1 MLEREGILSQLV
13 QCGDACC
20 LTEETLCNCPLQMYT
35 PNLDA
40 AERRRET
47 LQAQS
52 GETPSRK
59 AVSTEA
65 THRSEFRQGASA
77 RFVLVLFSPS
87 YLAAVQL
94 SLRQRALR

>member
-1 MLEREGILSQLV
+1 MRGLKRWSKKPELVDKKQQKMLEREGILSQLV

-47 LQAQS
+47 L
-52 GETPSRK
+52 
-59 AVSTEA
+59 
-65 THRSEFRQGASA
+65 HR
-77 RFVLVLFSPS
+77 
-87 YLAAVQL
+87 AAKHPHG
-94 SLRQRALR
+94 RR